1 MIDDDLNEIIS
12 ELNASGGAAP
22 ARREAR
28 GQLEALLEDVI
39 HRRGSDLLLV
49 AGSPP
54 AIRIDGA
61 VERLSGAIVD
71 GLDIE
76 ELGAAGAA
84 GPVAEAVYG
93 TGRCR
98 RVNPSAGAGPV
109 PNQPA
114 PRAWTGGG
122 GHPRAADAGPAAR
135 RAFAAAG
142 DRSRCRGCRAGW

>member
-22 ARREAR
+22 ARSNAAR
-28 GQLEALLEDVI
+28 GQLEALLEDVV
-39 HRRGSDLLLV
+39 HRHGSDLLLV

-76 ELGAAGAA
+76 ELVLPALPDRARKQF
-84 GPVAEAVYG
+84 AEP
-93 TGRCR
+93 RDCR
-98 RVNPSAGAGPV
+98 SIDVPWSVRRTNNASA
-109 PNQPA
+109 
-114 PRAWTGGG
+114 R
-122 GHPRAADAGPAAR
+122 
-135 RAFAAAG
+135 
-142 DRSRCRGCRAGW
+142 